1 MKLMSVLILS
11 MILFISCG
19 SSKTANR
26 EKIAVSPYSTIV
38 SSSGIEVYYSQ
49 GKSHT
54 ADIDKYDNVNVNV
67 KDGSLILSRKGGRK
81 GNAKVYLS
89 ASKLDAVILSGGSR
103 FFSEELKNSDKISI
117 TASGGANIDINKV
130 KSDNCNVALSG
141 GADCTIRQTKSE
153 KINIAASGGSNT
165 NIRIEKAKNA
175 NVAASGGSNITV
187 SGRVDNISVSA
198 SGSADVNVV
207 NLKYD
212 NINTNMS
219 GRGSIRK

>member
-1 MKLMSVLILS
+1 

-26 EKIAVSPYSTIV
+26 EKITVSPYSTIIC
-38 SSSGIEVYYSQ
+38 SSGIEVYYSQ
-49 GKSHT
+49 SRSHT

-67 KDGSLILSRKGGRK
+67 KNGSLMLSRKGGRK
-81 GNAKVYLS
+81 GSAKVYLS
-89 ASKLDAVILSGGSR
+89 ADKLDAVILSGGSR
-103 FFSEELKNSDKISI
+103 FFSEELKNSNKISI
-117 TASGGANIDINKV
+117 TASGGSNIDINKINT
-130 KSDNCNVALSG
+130 DNCNVALSG
-141 GADCTIRQTKSE
+141 GADCTIRQAKSD
-153 KINIAASGGSNT
+153 KINIAVSGGSNT
-165 NIRIEKAKNA
+165 NIRIDKSKNA

-198 SGSADVNVV
+198 SGNADVNVV

-212 NINTNMS
+212 NINTNQS